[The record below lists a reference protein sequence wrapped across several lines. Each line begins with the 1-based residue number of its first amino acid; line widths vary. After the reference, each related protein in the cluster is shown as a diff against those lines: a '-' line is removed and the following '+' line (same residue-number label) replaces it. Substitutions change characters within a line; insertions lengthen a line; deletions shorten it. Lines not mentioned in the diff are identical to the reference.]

1 MNPDQAQHIL
11 SEIKE
16 RWRQIELGIDFDKLK
31 QDLNSYIKDS
41 ENPNLWDD
49 PILPAAFYCVSAD
62 APRAQIKRFNVVTQY
77 RLSGTPILPQL
88 RAHGHVVCK
97 AM

>member
-1 MNPDQAQHIL
+1 MQFLAFAKSGLANAACDARAETANTLTNLKRFIVFSP
-11 SEIKE
+11 
-16 RWRQIELGIDFDKLK
+16 KL
-31 QDLNSYIKDS
+31 
-41 ENPNLWDD
+41 
-49 PILPAAFYCVSAD
+49 LPAAFYCVSAD

-77 RLSGTPILPQL
+77 RLSGSPILPQL